1 MEVEVAGL
9 NPKQC
14 HTQVYLNGTRLNSV
28 TDLVS
33 PNNIIQKRKQME
45 PDLIFILIDL
55 SFKPQLFY
63 FCL

>member
-33 PNNIIQKRKQME
+33 
-45 PDLIFILIDL
+45 
-55 SFKPQLFY
+55 SKPPCCNYVMNVPEQ
-63 FCL
+63 CHTKA